1 MAGHI
6 IASSSAF
13 AKYHQ
18 YAYYKYYTK
27 VDAGSGDRYWYG
39 CGHSAYYW
47 GKSRSQAWVDNSFCL
62 YLYYRT
68 SNSGS
73 WHSSVSEFFSE
84 GEDRIEYTPSSHSQ
98 YLRWRLRLHIGGDHK
113 AYLGLYFR
121 TRSMYYVNNS
131 GHPKG
136 KGYKIGVLKAYG
148 TNPTYS
154 TGIKVTRNH
163 FLIIK

>member
-1 MAGHI
+1 MAGER
-6 IASSSAF
+6 IATHSAF

-18 YAYYKYYTK
+18 YVYYKYYTK
-27 VDAGSGDRYWYG
+27 VDAGSGNKYWYG
-39 CGHSAYYW
+39 CGHSAYFW
-47 GKSRSQAWVDNSFCL
+47 GKSRSQAFVNNDFNL
-62 YLYYRT
+62 YVYYRT

-73 WHSSVSEFFSE
+73 WHLSASTSIKE
-84 GEDRIEYTPSSHSQ
+84 GQSKTIYSPASHSH
-98 YLRWRLRLHIGGDHK
+98 YLRWRFRLYIGGDHK

-136 KGYKIGVLKAYG
+136 RAYKVGVLRAYG

-154 TGIKVTRNH
+154 TGTKVTKNH
-163 FLIIK
+163 FIIIK